1 MRFRGAN
8 PVYSRMGDIYSES
21 DISASYGGVTQK
33 TGLLLAIISVVA
45 LYFGS
50 SLSFDANL
58 GLSIIT
64 IIAAPIIAIIAVILA
79 HRNADLAWMYSLVY
93 ATMEGVFLGFISAL
107 FVYLYGTEIVMMA
120 LLATFGV
127 LAGML
132 FLYSTGLIRV
142 GTGFRRFMYS
152 ALLGIVFATLLLFGM
167 YLFGGSSSHVFNSLY
182 ITIILVSVVVSS
194 LYLLVDFD
202 NISNIVDSGAG
213 KEYEWSLSLGLVVTI
228 VWLYIELLR
237 LMAIISG
244 RRK

>member
-1 MRFRGAN
+1 MRFRGQN
-8 PVYSRMGDIYSES
+8 PVYSRAEYHEGSVS
-21 DISASYGGVTQK
+21 SATYGGVALK
-33 TGLLLAIISVVA
+33 TGFLLGIIAVIA

-50 SLSFDANL
+50 SLDFD
-58 GLSIIT
+58 GF
-64 IIAAPIIAIIAVILA
+64 PIGMLVTVFISPIVAIIMVILA
-79 HRNADLAWMYSLVY
+79 HKRVEVAWLFSIIY
-93 ATMEGVFLGFISAL
+93 AVCEGVFLGFISAL
-107 FVYLYGTEIVMMA
+107 FATVIGSDIVYNA

-213 KEYEWSLSLGLVVTI
+213 
-228 VWLYIELLR
+228 
-237 LMAIISG
+237 
-244 RRK
+244 

>member
-1 MRFRGAN
+1 MRFRGEN
-8 PVYSRMGDIYSES
+8 PIYSRIGDIYSES
-21 DISASYGGVTQK
+21 DITATYGGVTRK
-33 TGLLLAIISVVA
+33 TGLLLAIIAVIA

-58 GLSIIT
+58 GMSIIT
-64 IIAAPIIAIIAVILA
+64 IIAAPIIAIIAVIMA
-79 HRNADLAWMYSLVY
+79 HRNIELAWMYSLVY

-107 FVYLYGTEIVMMA
+107 FVFLYGTEIVEMA

-142 GTGFRRFMYS
+142 GSFFRRAMYS
-152 ALLGIVFATLLLFGM
+152 MLIGLLFSSVILMIMFFSGGINTFVGHGLYFGIV
-167 YLFGGSSSHVFNSLY
+167 V
-182 ITIILVSVVVSS
+182 ISVIVSS

-202 NISNIVDSGAG
+202 NITNLVESGAD
-213 KEYEWSLSLGLVVTI
+213 KKYEWMLSLGLVVTI

-237 LMAIISG
+237 FIALIS